1 MRILASLLILV
12 LTTIVSAQNNALDF
26 SAQEITY
33 RGTIVDNNTGDFIP
47 FANISMFE
55 AKTDIFITGTSTE
68 IDGSFEIKTSHKD
81 VYIEIGFLGYSTT
94 KIEDYT
100 LEDNL
105 VTLGKVS
112 LVEEGQALDE
122 VIVTADRSTTEFKT
136 DRRIFNVGADLTSSG
151 ASALEVLNNVPS
163 VNVDIEG
170 AVTLRG
176 SSGVQLLLN
185 GKPSVLADEE
195 SGALGNITAEM
206 IEKIEV
212 ITNPSAKYEAEGT
225 AGIINI
231 VLKKNNK
238 KALNGSISLNT
249 GVPANHSIGVSLN
262 KRTEN
267 FNLFTQL
274 GVGYKERISD
284 NRNNNTNFSTRS
296 SVNSTGTEERNE
308 GYYNIV
314 LGTDYYIDPLNVIT
328 LSGSYTFE
336 FEDQPSLT
344 EFALTDNFGTT
355 QWTRSEVTDAGNPK
369 LQYELQYKREFKD
382 NKEHTLAF
390 SAIGNYFAKDQS
402 SVFTEELITGERDLT
417 DQLTETDFREGKF
430 TFNLDYTKPL
440 SNNFSIESGVQYVDN
455 TVSNDYRVQDFI
467 DGTFVTDPNLTN
479 LFEYNQD
486 VLGIYTTGAYEG
498 NTWGI
503 KLGAR
508 VEHTDLS
515 TLLTNTGENNNQQFL
530 DLFPSGHASYK
541 VSERISL
548 QAGYSRRIYRPR
560 LWDLNPF
567 FNIRNNFSIRAG
579 NPLLNPEY
587 TDSYEIGSVF
597 IYEKISCLLYTSP
610 SPRDRTRS
618 RMPSSA

>member
-402 SVFTEELITGERDLT
+402 SVFTEDLITGERDLT

-467 DGTFVTDPNLTN
+467 DGTFVTDPNLT
-479 LFEYNQD
+479 
-486 VLGIYTTGAYEG
+486 
-498 NTWGI
+498 
-503 KLGAR
+503 
-508 VEHTDLS
+508 LS
-515 TLLTNTGENNNQQFL
+515 LI
-530 DLFPSGHASYK
+530 H
-541 VSERISL
+541 I
-548 QAGYSRRIYRPR
+548 
-560 LWDLNPF
+560 
-567 FNIRNNFSIRAG
+567 
-579 NPLLNPEY
+579 
-587 TDSYEIGSVF
+587 
-597 IYEKISCLLYTSP
+597 
-610 SPRDRTRS
+610 
-618 RMPSSA
+618 